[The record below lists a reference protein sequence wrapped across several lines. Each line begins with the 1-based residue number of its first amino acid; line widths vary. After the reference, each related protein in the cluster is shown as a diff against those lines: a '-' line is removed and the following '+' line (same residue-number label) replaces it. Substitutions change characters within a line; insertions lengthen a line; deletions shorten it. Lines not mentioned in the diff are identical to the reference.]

1 MKAIKT
7 FFTGIFSA
15 LSAWLGI
22 LAIPVS
28 LLVLANINDYC
39 TGLAA
44 APYRNQKVSSYK
56 GLRGIV
62 KKVSMWLIVAV
73 GAILDM
79 LLAYAADQAGITV
92 PFGFAIASIVAI
104 WLICNE
110 IISILENVA
119 DIGVSL
125 PPFLVKIVNYI
136 KTQTDDK
143 ASAALPELP
152 TESADK
158 TE

>member
-28 LLVLANINDYC
+28 LLVLANIIDYC

-119 DIGVSL
+119 DIGVAL
-125 PPFLVKIVNYI
+125 PPFLMKIVKYI
-136 KTQTDDK
+136 KTQAEDK